1 MSRRPSGPLGRGRYV
16 GRLLAFLVRRL
27 TLAIAVVV
35 TVAVV
40 AYGMVRVLR
49 PDIYGGE
56 DLLPGLASDLE
67 RAFGRL
73 DFGES
78 CGLPGCPVIRELWLD
93 GLAADLCLLVGGLCF
108 GVVAGVAGGVLCATR
123 PRSPASRALEG
134 AATLAYCTPVYV
146 LGLGLLLFFAPFGWW
161 PLPFFFDPHSYAPLQ
176 DDPWDWFRS
185 QLVPWVIIG
194 APFAAAC
201 LRLTVAICVDV
212 QHDDFVR
219 TARAKGLSEPQVMR
233 RHAAPM
239 AYASVA
245 SLVAASVPLVVTNV
259 VLVEFVFSVPGFFR
273 YTKGAIAAPDIPMLQ
288 AQALWGAVMIVVVGM
303 LADLALVLRDPRIR
317 ASGLP

>member
-1 MSRRPSGPLGRGRYV
+1 M
-16 GRLLAFLVRRL
+16 
-27 TLAIAVVV
+27 
-35 TVAVV
+35 AVV
-40 AYGMVRVLR
+40 AYGLVRALR

-67 RAFGRL
+67 RAFVRL

-78 CGLPGCPVIRELWLD
+78 CALAGCPEIRELWLD
-93 GLAADLCLLVGGLCF
+93 GLAADVWLLVGGLCF
-108 GVVAGVAGGVLCATR
+108 GATAGVAGGVLCATR
-123 PRSPASRALEG
+123 PRSPTSRALEG
-134 AATLAYCTPVYV
+134 TATLVYCMPVYV
-146 LGLGLLLFFAPFGWW
+146 LGLGLLLLFARPFGWW

-194 APFAAAC
+194 APLAAAC

-212 QHDDFVR
+212 QHEDFVR
-219 TARAKGLSEPQVMR
+219 TARAKGLSERQVVR
-233 RHAAPM
+233 RHAAPT

-245 SLVAASVPLVVTNV
+245 SLVAASVPMVVTNV

-273 YTKGAIAAPDIPMLQ
+273 YTKGAVAAPDIPMLQ
-288 AQALWGAVMIVVVGM
+288 AQAVWGAVMIVVVGL
-303 LADLALVLRDPRIR
+303 LADIALALRDPRIR
-317 ASGLP
+317 ASGRP